1 MACRRGEAE
10 ATGDITYR
18 RLRRGAVPE
27 FFNNEY
33 FLQYRD
39 ARYMDYSKAQ
49 DGYTVAYSG
58 SGVPARSLVLSTICE
73 MARPR
78 LYYDTAMLIGRESAI
93 LGKYRKVHPAALL
106 SLEKIYFRGGSSFP
120 VFRIEEWT
128 LGISTCYD
136 NLFPEPWR

>member
-1 MACRRGEAE
+1 MPDIWIIRKRRMVTESRIREVACRREV
-10 ATGDITYR
+10 Y
-18 RLRRGAVPE
+18 
-27 FFNNEY
+27 
-33 FLQYRD
+33 
-39 ARYMDYSKAQ
+39 
-49 DGYTVAYSG
+49 
-58 SGVPARSLVLSTICE
+58 VLSTICE

-128 LGISTCYD
+128 VGISTCYD
-136 NLFPEPWR
+136 NPFPES